1 LYVKEFGRDAP
12 PAYRG
17 KVLLECMDGTPLFN
31 GETADERQ
39 RCLSA
44 IAQGYMDFVGKEGFA
59 EVLIRVPPPTDKHAH
74 LFSARS
80 ADVQLKASHHLSQWY
95 LRIMQWGMRVG
106 TLSDYQCSPD
116 GGDIAFPL
124 SILSRR
130 DNEAEASFKRMC
142 AKLDT
147 QEPGT
152 VHQLS
157 HIASADRFFVA
168 SLHPPKDALT
178 AEGDG
183 DGIGNDGMGNM
194 GCHLPLI
201 VCPLAAN
208 RHRLTK
214 FCEQKRLFFHSIEH
228 AQYSTM
234 VLLRE
239 FVLQRQLPSD
249 AHPPTE
255 EELDEEWERQE
266 RPTAATERASRASR
280 ESEHMEPRHSTRQQA
295 HAMRRQQHQGS
306 QQMSAR
312 HQRGEDGQVERS
324 RDASWGEDEGVASMC
339 GSSSMGCGMD
349 ARGECTDDGGHG
361 EHHRGLQDPSH
372 REHGDGPCEEA
383 SLRHVDG
390 MVVSREE
397 G

>member
-147 QEPGT
+147 QCRALCTNFRTLPAPTAFLWLRCTLPRMHSRPRVMGM
-152 VHQLS
+152 
-157 HIASADRFFVA
+157 ASAMMAWAIWAVICR
-168 SLHPPKDALT
+168 
-178 AEGDG
+178 
-183 DGIGNDGMGNM
+183 
-194 GCHLPLI
+194 
-201 VCPLAAN
+201 
-208 RHRLTK
+208 
-214 FCEQKRLFFHSIEH
+214 
-228 AQYSTM
+228 
-234 VLLRE
+234 
-239 FVLQRQLPSD
+239 
-249 AHPPTE
+249 
-255 EELDEEWERQE
+255 
-266 RPTAATERASRASR
+266 
-280 ESEHMEPRHSTRQQA
+280 
-295 HAMRRQQHQGS
+295 
-306 QQMSAR
+306 
-312 HQRGEDGQVERS
+312 
-324 RDASWGEDEGVASMC
+324 
-339 GSSSMGCGMD
+339 
-349 ARGECTDDGGHG
+349 
-361 EHHRGLQDPSH
+361 
-372 REHGDGPCEEA
+372 
-383 SLRHVDG
+383 
-390 MVVSREE
+390 
-397 G
+397 